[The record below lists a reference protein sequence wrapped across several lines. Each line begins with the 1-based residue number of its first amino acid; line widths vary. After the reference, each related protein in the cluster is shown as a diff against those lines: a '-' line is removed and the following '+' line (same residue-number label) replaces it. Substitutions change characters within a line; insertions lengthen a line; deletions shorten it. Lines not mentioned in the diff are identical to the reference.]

1 MTPDMNETLRIAKQ
15 VASARFL
22 GTTVGLVGVGAG
34 TKIIE
39 GVDTQTPAVKFY
51 VSNKPEENQIAPANL
66 LPEKI
71 LGIQTD
77 VVPIGRPFGPRIN
90 ARRIRPN
97 SKGPAKPGD
106 SIGPRVDGP
115 LNFNP
120 VFSGTFGAVL
130 CDSGDRMRRFLLSN
144 NHILAVNG
152 RVPLGS
158 EIVTPGA
165 EDALGVT
172 QKAIAKFKAAVRLE
186 YSGQNYVDCALAEIY
201 NNAEVTSVSP
211 DNVPVS
217 MVRDAN
223 IGLSVFKFGKSTA
236 KTYGRV
242 VDVQADI
249 LVDYSFG
256 TFAFK
261 DQVLIDGGASDFA
274 ADGDSGALVMASEP
288 GATPSN
294 SAVGLVFA
302 PAGRYT
308 AASPISK
315 VLESLQQFKDIL
327 QLKGDLAFASDI
339 IESQPKPPILS
350 SQVA

>member
-1 MTPDMNETLRIAKQ
+1 MPDINETLRIAKQ
-15 VASARFL
+15 VASARYL

-39 GVDTQTPAVKFY
+39 GVDTKTPAVKFY
-51 VSNKPEENQIAPANL
+51 VSNKPDENQIAPTNL
-66 LPEKI
+66 LPKDI
-71 LGIQTD
+71 LGIQAD

-97 SKGPAKPGD
+97 STGPVTLGD

-120 VFSGTFGAVL
+120 VFSGSFGAVL
-130 CDSGDRMRRFLLSN
+130 YDSGDRTRRFLLSN

-152 RVPLGS
+152 RVPIDS

-172 QKAIAKFKAAVRLE
+172 QRPIAKFKAAVRLD

-201 NNAEVTSVSP
+201 NADVTSVTP
-211 DNVPVS
+211 DNVPVTI
-217 MVRDAN
+217 VRDAN
-223 IGLSVFKFGKSTA
+223 IGLRVFKYGKSTG

-256 TFAFK
+256 TFAFE

-274 ADGDSGALVMASEP
+274 VDGDSGALVMASES

-308 AASPISK
+308 AASPVSR
-315 VLESLQQFKDIL
+315 VLESLQQLKDIL
-327 QLKGDLAFASDI
+327 QLKGDLVFAPDT
-339 IESQPKPPILS
+339 IESQLKPTSMS
-350 SQVA
+350 SQAA